1 MGMEAY
7 ERLFLRLSA
16 VVLGLM
22 LVAIFWSVAV
32 KGITLP
38 APYQRIDP
46 NEVATTPPFDKPGV
60 RQVGPNEY
68 EVVMRAKVWAFDPAE
83 IEVPAGAKVR
93 FVIAP
98 QDVVHGFRIM
108 RAPVNVMLIPGQVS
122 MVEHAF
128 TEPGTYTYV
137 CHEYCGI
144 GHQGMFGTITV
155 TGPAASSAAPRAVA
169 GQTGG
174 DR

>member
-1 MGMEAY
+1 MAMEAY

-16 VVLGLM
+16 VVLALM

-46 NEVATTPPFDKPGV
+46 NEVTTTPPFDKPGV
-60 RQVGPNEY
+60 TQVGPNEY
-68 EVVMRAKVWAFDPAE
+68 EVVMRAKIWQFDPAE

-98 QDVVHGFRIM
+98 EDVIHGFRIM
-108 RAPVNVMLIPGQVS
+108 KAPVNVMLIPGQVS
-122 MVEHAF
+122 LVEHTFA
-128 TEPGTYTYV
+128 EPGIYTYI

-144 GHQGMFGTITV
+144 GHQAMFGTITV
-155 TGPAASSAAPRAVA
+155 TGPAAKAVAPVVA
-169 GQTGG
+169 GQMGG
-174 DR
+174 GN